1 MQQTVTIARLI
12 KNLTCVRVSGN
23 RRSAVGVSTR
33 REGWLR
39 ALKSI
44 GWTKDR
50 RTRLRQAVV
59 ATLCQSNAFATDR
72 PLRQFSQ
79 KDWQDNYRW
88 LDASGVALYFYDALI
103 SRSLES
109 LVPSKVLERFHK
121 NQSDNRERTKATF
134 ADAVQVNEA
143 FRNQGLQYLNL
154 KGFTLYPDFCPDP
167 CLRNQFDLD
176 FLMPLREAPRC
187 RNILAKIGYT
197 VTGGSELLL
206 EFKAGEDRPPSIADL
221 YRPRTQRCLE
231 VHFVTGEQRQ
241 DKYNLSETSF
251 TNPCLRSW
259 NGYQFASLQSA
270 ELFLAQALHL
280 FWHLQ
285 SEWTRLSWLF
295 EFRNAVLAHYS
306 DSAFWIKVRNHT
318 RHRMLAETAIATAL
332 AFAVNLFG
340 DFAPRDVTEWVTEI
354 LPQRAQIWIEK
365 YGNQLLLADFPGS
378 KLSLMLQEELGLGSK
393 EERRRK
399 LFPLHRPPT
408 VAKATRR
415 ITSLSTN
422 IGYWSFRTRFHL
434 VETTRYMT
442 EARRWRKFVR
452 KVKQKVEGKSSKAGL
467 HTACVQQDI

>member
-1 MQQTVTIARLI
+1 M
-12 KNLTCVRVSGN
+12 RVSGN
-23 RRSAVGVSTR
+23 RTSAIPAWTR
-33 REGWLR
+33 REDWLR
-39 ALKSI
+39 SLKSI

-50 RTRLRQAVV
+50 HSRLRRAVV
-59 ATLCQSNAFATDR
+59 ATLCQSSAFAADDL
-72 PLRQFSQ
+72 LRQFSQ

-88 LDASGVALYFYDALI
+88 LDASGVALYFYGALKT
-103 SRSLES
+103 RSLES

-121 NQSDNRERTKATF
+121 NQSDNNERTNATF

-143 FRNQGLQYLNL
+143 FRNQDLQYLNL

-176 FLMPLREAPRC
+176 FLMPLQEAPRC
-187 RNILAKIGYT
+187 RNILAEMGYT

-206 EFKAGEDRPPSIADL
+206 EFKAGEDLPPSIAEL
-221 YRPRTQRCLE
+221 YRPRAQRCLE
-231 VHFVTGEQRQ
+231 VHFVTGDERR
-241 DKYNLSETSF
+241 DKYNVSETSF

-259 NGYQFASLQSA
+259 NGYHFASLQGP
-270 ELFLAQALHL
+270 ELFLAQAFHL

-306 DSAFWIKVRNHT
+306 DSAFWVEVRNRT

-332 AFAVNLFG
+332 AFAVSLFG
-340 DFAPRDVTEWVTEI
+340 DFAPRDVTEWVSEI
-354 LPQRAQIWIEK
+354 LPQRAQIWIQK
-365 YGNQLLLADFPGS
+365 YGNRLLLADFPGS

-408 VAKATRR
+408 VVANATRR
-415 ITSLSTN
+415 TSSLSTD

-442 EARRWRKFVR
+442 EARRWRRFVG
-452 KVKQKVEGKSSKAGL
+452 KVQQNVESKRSKPGL
-467 HTACVQQDI
+467 NTACVRQDIEEASATR